1 MSMVTPNKDK
11 LCNFSAL
18 DKLQNIFHTY
28 QVGMEYFSALDKPQ
42 NIFHKLFFYE

>member
-1 MSMVTPNKDK
+1 MSMVTPDKDK

-18 DKLQNIFHTY
+18 DMLQNIFHTY
-28 QVGMEYFSALDKPQ
+28 QLGMEYFSALDKPQ